1 MLPDH
6 PRPLHGPPTARVA
19 PADEVLLDAPDPLRT
34 PHASPGRGRSR
45 RVEPTPEA
53 DRDDA

>member
-1 MLPDH
+1 MLPDR

-19 PADEVLLDAPDPLRT
+19 PADEVLLDTPDPLRT
-34 PHASPGRGRSR
+34 PHASPGRGRLR
-45 RVEPTPEA
+45 RAEGAAE